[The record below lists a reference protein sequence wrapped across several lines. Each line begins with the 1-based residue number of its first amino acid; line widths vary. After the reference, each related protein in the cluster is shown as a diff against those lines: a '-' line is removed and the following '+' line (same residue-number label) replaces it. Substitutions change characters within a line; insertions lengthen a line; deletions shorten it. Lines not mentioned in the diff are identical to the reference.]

1 MEEQEK
7 LVISQKLKY
16 ITLAQT
22 TVRKATLHNSEFIKE
37 LNINIG
43 DEIILIK
50 SGEIIPKITGLS
62 KKRSIN
68 YYEKIK
74 HRFKLWFYIS

>member
-1 MEEQEK
+1 M
-7 LVISQKLKY
+7 
-16 ITLAQT
+16 AQT

-50 SGEIIPKITGLS
+50 SGMK
-62 KKRSIN
+62 
-68 YYEKIK
+68 
-74 HRFKLWFYIS
+74 

>member
-1 MEEQEK
+1 M
-7 LVISQKLKY
+7 
-16 ITLAQT
+16 
-22 TVRKATLHNSEFIKE
+22 KE

-50 SGEIIPKITGLS
+50 SSEIIPKITGLS